1 MRDCPIVISV
11 LAKRASTS
19 SWTFLSALTI
29 SCEVIFPSAATER
42 NSPTVIP
49 IPLAIAFAKAGV
61 CSITELSSSPRNV
74 PLANACPN

>member
-19 SWTFLSALTI
+19 DSTFLSAFTI

-42 NSPTVIP
+42 NSPTVRP
-49 IPLAIAFAKAGV
+49 IPLARALATAAV
-61 CSITELSSSPRNV
+61 CSSTELSSSPRNV
-74 PLANACPN
+74 PLAKACPN